1 MSEPFDL
8 RDTFAHLKAT
18 GAEPVPTGPDFWA
31 ELASSDRNYPGR
43 LAMILPMTEDF
54 PHWERHP
61 AGEELIVMLSGAC
74 TLILETAAGETRT
87 HLEAGKAVL
96 VPTGIARRSSSRAK
110 RCSSPRAKAAS
121 TSRSQFCITSERLC
135 TPAESMAKGRGLVLP
150 PQFLHK

>member
-8 RDTFAHLKAT
+8 RHTFAHLKAT

-31 ELASSDRNYPGR
+31 ELVSRDRNYPGR
-43 LAMILPMTEDF
+43 LAMILPMTADF

-96 VPTGIARRSSSRAK
+96 VPTGVWHRAEILE
-110 RCSSPRAKAAS
+110 PGEALFV
-121 TSRSQFCITSERLC
+121 TEGEGSEHKPLS
-135 TPAESMAKGRGLVLP
+135 A
-150 PQFLHK
+150 LHNV